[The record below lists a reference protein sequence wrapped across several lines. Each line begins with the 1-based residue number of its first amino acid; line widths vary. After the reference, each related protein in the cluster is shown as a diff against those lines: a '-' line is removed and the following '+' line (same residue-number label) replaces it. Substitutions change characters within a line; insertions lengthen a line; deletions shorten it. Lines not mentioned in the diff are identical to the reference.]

1 MSFIIFFLSSPL
13 SYYISPKQGA
23 PSCTGCQLIIPA
35 FKFIKTIFQIKNSFK
50 TEMESV
56 FHIIVAQQPTC
67 TERNAIERTQRTSRR
82 TGQRNGPKQRNN
94 PNGTEAI
101 DGNNVGSDNTLHRE
115 PKRITQLPMEVTIH
129 Y

>member
-1 MSFIIFFLSSPL
+1 MKVPYETAHGQLACWWGVSLTSFHNFSTSPHPTFKSNLS
-13 SYYISPKQGA
+13 
-23 PSCTGCQLIIPA
+23 
-35 FKFIKTIFQIKNSFK
+35 FQIKNSFK

-67 TERNAIERTQRTSRR
+67 TERNAIEQTQRTSRG
-82 TGQRNGPKQRNN
+82 TSQRNGPKQRNN

>member
-1 MSFIIFFLSSPL
+1 MIMII
-13 SYYISPKQGA
+13 I
-23 PSCTGCQLIIPA
+23 T
-35 FKFIKTIFQIKNSFK
+35 IKNK
-50 TEMESV
+50 LKEKKN
-56 FHIIVAQQPTC
+56 TC
-67 TERNAIERTQRTSRR
+67 TERNAIERTQRTSRG

-115 PKRITQLPMEVTIH
+115 PKWITQLPIEVTIH